1 MAVRLLVRE
10 EMVGGEARVEAS
22 EWAKWRGVV
31 VLMLMVEG
39 GGAVAEAGEEK
50 FMVAVEMCIFDKSM
64 EERRRG
70 SRALKMG
77 MVSWSGK
84 TGKCAV

>member
-1 MAVRLLVRE
+1 MADRELVRE
-10 EMVGGEARVEAS
+10 EMVGGESRVEER

-31 VLMLMVEG
+31 VLMVMVEG
-39 GGAVAEAGEEK
+39 GGEAAEGGEEK
-50 FMVAVEMCIFDKSM
+50 FMVAVEICIFDTSM